1 MMTFAKFNIRALMS
15 AMAIGLLSL
24 SAWSQSPPNSVPQV
38 AAPCPHGIDKGKCPF
53 CDPDR
58 IERLGT
64 CKEHGVPE
72 ALCVKCKPFL
82 KTAFLAAGDWCK
94 EHDTPESQCL
104 ICNPTNAKST
114 TDRALTAG
122 VEHRWQHEPSMSC
135 TTSATTITLASAE
148 VVRTMGFEYV
158 QVQPAPLTRTVERN
172 AELAYNANRYAR
184 LSSRAGGVIAE
195 VKKDLGESVKKG
207 DVLAVVDSTDL
218 GGAKS
223 DLLQALET
231 AKLWETSAIR
241 ERGLVEKGVGVER
254 EALEAETKA
263 AESRIAVN
271 RARQRLR
278 NLGLTK
284 EQIARTEQE
293 NDTSSFLELVAPF
306 DGTVVERTAVIGEV
320 VEPGKPVLS
329 IADIRTIWAIVD
341 LAEADLAVVKTDQ
354 QATLSVD
361 GLPGKTFT
369 GRLTWIST
377 QIDHKTR
384 TLKARVELDNGS
396 GLLRANMFGRARIHA
411 GASRQAIT
419 IPKEAVQW
427 EGCCNIAF
435 VRSDD
440 AGTTFK
446 PARLLLAY
454 DTGDRYEIAE
464 GLKPGD
470 TVVTKGSYLLK
481 NEILKNAVGAGC
493 CEVDHLKK

>member
-1 MMTFAKFNIRALMS
+1 MKSFAMLNIRAL
-15 AMAIGLLSL
+15 ACLMAIGLLGVP
-24 SAWSQSPPNSVPQV
+24 AWSQSPPSTVQQAS
-38 AAPCPHGIDKGKCPF
+38 AACPHGIDKAKCPF

-82 KTAFLAAGDWCK
+82 KTAFIAAGDWCK

-104 ICNPTNAKST
+104 ICNPANAKPT

-148 VVRTMGFEYV
+148 VVRTMGFEYA

-195 VKKDLGESVKKG
+195 VKKDLGENVKKG

-231 AKLWETSAIR
+231 AKLWETNATR
-241 ERGLVEKGVGVER
+241 ERALVEKGVGVER

-306 DGTVVERTAVIGEV
+306 DGTVVERTAVFGEV
-320 VEPGKPVLS
+320 FEPGKPVLS

-341 LAEADLAVVKTDQ
+341 LAEADLAIVKTDQ

-361 GLPGKTFT
+361 GLPGKSFT

-419 IPKEAVQW
+419 IPKDAVQW

-470 TVVTKGSYLLK
+470 SIVTKGSYLLK